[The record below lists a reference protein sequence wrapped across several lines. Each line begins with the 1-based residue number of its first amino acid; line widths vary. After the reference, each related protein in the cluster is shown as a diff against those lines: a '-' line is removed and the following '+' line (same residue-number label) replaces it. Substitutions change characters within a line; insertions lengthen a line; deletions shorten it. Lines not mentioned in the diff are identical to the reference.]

1 MMKDLFKLCGVA
13 FFTTFATFATF
24 ATLATLLSAPTQA
37 QPYDIAINNGRVIDP
52 ETQLDAIRHVGV
64 RDGKIAAISE
74 QPLDAETV
82 IDASD
87 YVVAPGFIDIHT
99 HTPTPLGQ
107 RLNVLDGVTT
117 QLDTEAG
124 AYPVIQFGSAV
135 RDQPLIN
142 YGASVG
148 HFAARIQVIEGGD
161 LPYFFE
167 GSRVITMGTPAW
179 ELRATDE
186 QLAAIKVKLE
196 KGLTTGGLGIGVL
209 LDYMKDGVD
218 NRELAMIFDVAAH
231 YNAPVFV
238 HVRRGMPGDPS
249 GLDEALAL
257 AIKTGAPLFVC
268 HITHNAMG
276 GIGQWLA
283 KIDAAR
289 AQGAKVATETLSYL
303 AGGTSISADVFRKRD
318 WQSVFDISYEDVQWT
333 ATGEWLTKESWDYY
347 AQSEPHGAV
356 NHHYL
361 KEAWLK
367 TALEWPDMMIS
378 TDAMP
383 AFTTQQLSNPNI
395 AGTFSMVLGKYVRE
409 KGYLSLSD
417 SLSRMSLKQAQWLE
431 GVAPVFQQKGRLQ
444 LGKDADIVVFN
455 AHTVKAQATYGDPYA
470 QPVGIDWVL
479 INGEVVVDNGKLRDD
494 VMAGRHLM
502 GAARKVA
509 E

>member
-13 FFTTFATFATF
+13 FFTTFATFAT
-24 ATLATLLSAPTQA
+24 LAILLSAPTQA

-135 RDQPLIN
+135 REQPLIN

-196 KGLTTGGLGIGVL
+196 KGLTTGGLG
-209 LDYMKDGVD
+209 
-218 NRELAMIFDVAAH
+218 
-231 YNAPVFV
+231 
-238 HVRRGMPGDPS
+238 S
-249 GLDEALAL
+249 G
-257 AIKTGAPLFVC
+257 FC
-268 HITHNAMG
+268 
-276 GIGQWLA
+276 
-283 KIDAAR
+283 
-289 AQGAKVATETLSYL
+289 
-303 AGGTSISADVFRKRD
+303 
-318 WQSVFDISYEDVQWT
+318 
-333 ATGEWLTKESWDYY
+333 
-347 AQSEPHGAV
+347 
-356 NHHYL
+356 
-361 KEAWLK
+361 
-367 TALEWPDMMIS
+367 S
-378 TDAMP
+378 T
-383 AFTTQQLSNPNI
+383 T
-395 AGTFSMVLGKYVRE
+395 
-409 KGYLSLSD
+409 
-417 SLSRMSLKQAQWLE
+417 
-431 GVAPVFQQKGRLQ
+431 
-444 LGKDADIVVFN
+444 
-455 AHTVKAQATYGDPYA
+455 
-470 QPVGIDWVL
+470 
-479 INGEVVVDNGKLRDD
+479 
-494 VMAGRHLM
+494 
-502 GAARKVA
+502 
-509 E
+509 

>member
-1 MMKDLFKLCGVA
+1 
-13 FFTTFATFATF
+13 
-24 ATLATLLSAPTQA
+24 
-37 QPYDIAINNGRVIDP
+37 
-52 ETQLDAIRHVGV
+52 
-64 RDGKIAAISE
+64 
-74 QPLDAETV
+74 
-82 IDASD
+82 
-87 YVVAPGFIDIHT
+87 
-99 HTPTPLGQ
+99 
-107 RLNVLDGVTT
+107 
-117 QLDTEAG
+117 
-124 AYPVIQFGSAV
+124 
-135 RDQPLIN
+135 
-142 YGASVG
+142 
-148 HFAARIQVIEGGD
+148 
-161 LPYFFE
+161 
-167 GSRVITMGTPAW
+167 
-179 ELRATDE
+179 
-186 QLAAIKVKLE
+186 
-196 KGLTTGGLGIGVL
+196 
-209 LDYMKDGVD
+209 MKDGVD

-361 KEAWLK
+361 KETWLK